1 MKRKVIAVWINH
13 PNIKR
18 GIPAIESMYVNVDKL
33 VCYIETLTMHP
44 KTDSELFDLIK
55 NQLYTAVVGDILDT
69 LGLFH
74 QFLPPSLQPLTLDM
88 KVVGRAMP
96 VLMMD
101 VYGQQKEPFGL
112 MTQALD
118 ALQPG
123 EVYLATGS
131 QHRSANWG
139 EIMTASAKA
148 RGATGAVVYGYHRD
162 TPQVLEQNFPVFSL
176 GRFAQDSGPRMK
188 VADFRIP
195 IEIEGVTIQPGDLVF
210 GDLDG
215 VVIIPRKV
223 EEEVIQK
230 ALEKVKGEKIV
241 RKAIENGL
249 SCTEAFK
256 KYGIL

>member
-1 MKRKVIAVWINH
+1 MPFH
-13 PNIKR
+13 L
-18 GIPAIESMYVNVDKL
+18 DF
-33 VCYIETLTMHP
+33 
-44 KTDSELFDLIK
+44 ELFDLLK
-55 NQLYTAVVGDILDT
+55 TQLYTAVVGDILDT

-74 QFLPPSLQPLTLDM
+74 QFLPPSIQPLKLEM
-88 KVVGRAMP
+88 KVAGRAMP

-101 VYGQQKEPFGL
+101 VYGNQKEPFGL

-123 EVYLATGS
+123 EVYIAAGA
-131 QHRSANWG
+131 QHRSATWG
-139 EIMTASAKA
+139 EIMTAAAKA
-148 RGATGAVVYGYHRD
+148 RGAVGAVVFGYHRD
-162 TPQVLEQNFPVFSL
+162 THQVLEQEFPVFSL

-195 IEIEGVTIQPGDLVF
+195 IEIDGVSIQPGDLVF

-215 VVIIPRKV
+215 VVIIPRDV
-223 EEEVIQK
+223 EEEVVRK
-230 ALEKVKGEKIV
+230 ALEKSRGEKLV
-241 RKAIENGL
+241 RKEIEKGL